1 MKKNLNDFRFCIVAS
16 YDEFEKII
24 FFERKK
30 KGEKKRRFSKKFD
43 DASRVAT
50 IESIVSLEN
59 FWAEDQ
65 PNTEVFVAYVKIK
78 RFLFIR
84 FTTVC
89 SGDGFDRTP
98 VSIQTNWVLRLLF
111 QSIASLY
118 ELYISVPIT
127 YSIGVL
133 HSIDYFRELP
143 KRFLRIVA
151 ISRCNFLFF
160 YFFFLLR
167 FYFQRSPHF
176 LNFME
181 IR

>member
-1 MKKNLNDFRFCIVAS
+1 MNL
-16 YDEFEKII
+16 EKEL
-24 FFERKK
+24 FLKERKR
-30 KGEKKRRFSKKFD
+30 KKRRRCKVEWQRSK
-43 DASRVAT
+43 AQ
-50 IESIVSLEN
+50 SLEN

-143 KRFLRIVA
+143 KRFSWIVA
-151 ISRCNFLFF
+151 ISHCNFFF
-160 YFFFLLR
+160 FSFLLR
-167 FYFQRSPHF
+167 FYVQRSLPF
-176 LNFME
+176 FFF
-181 IR
+181 

>member
-1 MKKNLNDFRFCIVAS
+1 M
-16 YDEFEKII
+16 
-24 FFERKK
+24 
-30 KGEKKRRFSKKFD
+30 
-43 DASRVAT
+43 
-50 IESIVSLEN
+50 
-59 FWAEDQ
+59 
-65 PNTEVFVAYVKIK
+65 AYVKIK

-143 KRFLRIVA
+143 KRFLRIVVQLQ
-151 ISRCNFLFF
+151 S
-160 YFFFLLR
+160 FFFFFFASIL
-167 FYFQRSPHF
+167 FPISPPF

-181 IR
+181 IRWVTYDYFYGFMK